1 MAVTIN
7 INTKIRNI
15 KALQGLPRFVYVLA
29 VLTALG
35 MSAGLYRLYAGL
47 GATTNLNTVFPWGL
61 WISFDLTTVAFA
73 GAAFTLATL
82 VYVFHMHD
90 LHSAVRPTV
99 LFGLLGYSS
108 VLVILFFDLGRWDRF
123 WHFLVYPNLTSAL
136 FEVSWC
142 IALYSGILTY
152 EFAPVILD
160 RFKNGK
166 ISKFL
171 EKITI
176 PMVIA
181 GITLSSMHQSSLGS
195 LFVIQV
201 HRLNPLWY
209 SIIQPEFFLVSS
221 LAAGIS
227 TIIIGSYVSIWMFKQ
242 TLDEKVL
249 EKLGRLLPWILGLYL
264 LMKLG
269 DLFLGGK
276 LDLLFT
282 SGMLSVLYLA
292 EMLLV
297 VIPIIWFSIK
307 GLRSTRETALAGA
320 LFVAAGILLN
330 RFDVT
335 WFAMKSLNG
344 ITYFPSWMEIALLVG
359 VASGVLVVYTLLAH
373 FFPVFSETVP
383 VSKASQHKPSALQP
397 VRPPLRKP
405 VSSSKAA
412 GD

>member
-1 MAVTIN
+1 MTLN
-7 INTKIRNI
+7 IQIRSI
-15 KALQGLPRFVYVLA
+15 KALKGLPRFVYVLA
-29 VLTALG
+29 ILTVLG

-47 GATTNLNTVFPWGL
+47 GATTNLSTVFPWGL

-90 LHSAVRPTV
+90 LHSAIRPTV

-160 RFKNGK
+160 RFKNKK

-221 LAAGIS
+221 LAAGLS

-264 LMKLG
+264 MMKLG

-276 LDLLFT
+276 LDLLFS
-282 SGMLSVLYLA
+282 SGILGVLYWA

-297 VIPIIWFSIK
+297 VIPIIWFSIRR
-307 GLRSTRETALAGA
+307 LRSTRKPALVGA

-344 ITYFPSWMEIALLVG
+344 VTYFPSWIEVALLVG
-359 VASGVLVVYTLLAH
+359 VGSGVLMVYSLLAH
-373 FFPVFSETVP
+373 FFPVFSETVA
-383 VSKASQHKPSALQP
+383 VSKVSQRRLSPVQP
-397 VRPPLRKP
+397 VQPLPQRPI
-405 VSSSKAA
+405 SSPKAA
-412 GD
+412 SD